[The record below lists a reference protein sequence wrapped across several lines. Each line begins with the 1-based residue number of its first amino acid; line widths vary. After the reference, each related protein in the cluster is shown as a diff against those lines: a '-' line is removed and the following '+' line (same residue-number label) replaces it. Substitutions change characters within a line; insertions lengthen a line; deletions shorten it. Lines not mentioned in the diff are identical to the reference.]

1 MVFYSKVVY
10 DLNLLLT
17 PLKILMHYPIEPNE
31 DFRKV
36 HGHQY
41 IRNKATNADELFAQ
55 ITKEIKPSDFEI
67 VYQCEGDFQKI
78 SKSVPKCEEKNCVDP
93 PNYNPG
99 GLCQNICPSLFLT
112 IISNIH

>member
-1 MVFYSKVVY
+1 M
-10 DLNLLLT
+10 N
-17 PLKILMHYPIEPNE
+17 YPIAPNE
-31 DFRKV
+31 DFKKV

-41 IRNKATNADELFAQ
+41 IRNKASNAEELFAQ
-55 ITKEIKPSDFEI
+55 ITKEIKSSDFEI

-99 GLCQNICPSLFLT
+99 EFNQNMCLGSFS
-112 IISNIH
+112 IISKIH

>member
-1 MVFYSKVVY
+1 
-10 DLNLLLT
+10 
-17 PLKILMHYPIEPNE
+17 MHYPIAPNE

-41 IRNKATNADELFAQ
+41 IRNKATNANELFAQ